1 MVSVSVPC
9 LAVFGLLFRLFFVLR
24 HVIDLKKKMMYNA
37 VFLMDDEI
45 VEMLPNLNVRRS
57 KFKELVLF
65 TIEQLIRI
73 AVLVVVIVS
82 LLRLLETS
90 VWIKNMFRYSCT

>member
-1 MVSVSVPC
+1 MHATDYLLFAQEADVVMVMVSVSVPC

-45 VEMLPNLNVRRS
+45 V
-57 KFKELVLF
+57 
-65 TIEQLIRI
+65 
-73 AVLVVVIVS
+73 
-82 LLRLLETS
+82 
-90 VWIKNMFRYSCT
+90 